1 MSDLL
6 SKPWDIIGLGCVAVD
21 DLIYI
26 PVFPAADTKIRVV
39 RQERQYGG
47 LTGTALVTASR
58 LGARCAFAGL
68 LGVDDLSRMIEENF
82 RSENVDVS
90 FAPRESDACVP
101 HSTIIV
107 ATETG
112 TRNIFC
118 RIDGRLGAHHTLP
131 DEAVLRSARVLFIDQ
146 FGTPGNVRA
155 ARIARA
161 AGMAIVADF
170 EDESDPQFGEL
181 LALVDHVVLP
191 EEFAQKITGATSA
204 RSAVER
210 LWCQGRQAVVVTC
223 GVEGAW
229 FAGLDAVVRYQ
240 PAFRV
245 AVVDTTG
252 CGDVFHG
259 AYAAAQVR
267 GAQVADCVRFASAA
281 AALKATQPGG
291 QRGIPRRADVERFL
305 TSSPDTH
312 G

>member
-21 DLIYI
+21 DLLYV
-26 PVFPAADTKIRVV
+26 PVFPAADRKIRIV
-39 RQERQYGG
+39 RRERQYGG

-68 LGVDDLSRMIEENF
+68 LGLDDLSRMIEANF
-82 RSENVDVS
+82 RSENVDTS
-90 FAPRESDACVP
+90 FAPRETDACVP

-107 ATETG
+107 GTETG
-112 TRNIFC
+112 TRNIFYH
-118 RIDGRLGAHHTLP
+118 IDGRLGAHETLP
-131 DEAVLRSARVLFIDQ
+131 DEAVLRSARVLFLDQ
-146 FGTPGNVRA
+146 YGMPGNVRA
-155 ARIARA
+155 ARIART
-161 AGMAIVADF
+161 AGLAIVADF
-170 EDESDPQFGEL
+170 EDDTDPQFGEL
-181 LALVDHVVLP
+181 LALIDHLVLP
-191 EEFAQKITGATSA
+191 EELAKKITGATSA

-210 LWCQGRQAVVVTC
+210 LWCKDRQAVVVTC
-223 GVEGAW
+223 GAAGAW
-229 FAGLDAVVRYQ
+229 FAGFDTVVRYH

-259 AYAAAQVR
+259 AYAAALVH
-267 GAQVADCVRFASAA
+267 GAPIADCVRFASAA
-281 AALKATQPGG
+281 AALKATQPDG